1 MGAIA
6 YPGFGEGRFG
16 EQYFGAPPLLG
27 VSSILQYY
35 LSLVTS
41 EYQTSPNML
50 AWLQANLQL
59 FLDDLS
65 CVELFTSAF
74 NLDVAIGPQLDIL
87 GVIIGESRTVSFQ
100 PSNGVSP
107 VLDDAT
113 YRFLLKCHVFWNHWD
128 GQLESILLFWRRVFP
143 GGVLIITDNQDMSAT
158 VYIAGAFTS
167 IIKDLVANGYI
178 LPRPQGVL
186 YNYVFPTLPL
196 LGFDRNDSFQ
206 AGWDLGHF
214 VE

>member
-59 FLDDLS
+59 FIDNLM
-65 CVELFTSAF
+65 CVESFTSAF
-74 NLDVAIGPQLDIL
+74 DLDRAVGPQLDIL
-87 GVIIGESRTVSFQ
+87 GAIIGEPRTVGFQ
-100 PSNGVSP
+100 PLNDVSP
-107 VLDDAT
+107 ILDDPT

-128 GQLESILLFWRRVFP
+128 GQLESILLFWKRTFP
-143 GGVLIITDNQDMSAT
+143 GGTLIFTDHQDMSVT

-167 IIKDLVANGYI
+167 IVQDLISHGYI

-196 LGFDRNDSFQ
+196 LGFDRKDEYV
-206 AGWDLGHF
+206 AGPDLGHF
-214 VE
+214 T